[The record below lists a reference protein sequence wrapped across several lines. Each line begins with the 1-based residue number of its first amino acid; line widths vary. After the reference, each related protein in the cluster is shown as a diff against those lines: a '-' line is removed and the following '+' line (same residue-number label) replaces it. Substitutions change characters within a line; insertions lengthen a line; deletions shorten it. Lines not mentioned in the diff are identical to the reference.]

1 MSLQMG
7 IVGLPNVG
15 KSTLFNALTAAG
27 APVANYPFCTI
38 DPNVG
43 VVEVPDERLGR
54 LAEMVH
60 PKKIV
65 PATME
70 FLDIAGLVRGA
81 SKGEGLGNQFLG
93 HIRGVNAIGM
103 VVRCFSDTNV
113 THVEG
118 GVDPR
123 RDIDTIT
130 MELCLA
136 DLASV
141 EKRADR
147 SRKSAKT
154 GERKFLVEADALDA
168 LAAHLNDGRPAR
180 TFSLGEELEPV
191 VEELHLLTAKPVLYI
206 ANLDEQDLVALQE
219 GNKPVS
225 LKLVEEIAAAEGA
238 GTVAVSAKIEADLAE
253 LEPDETALYMQEM
266 GLKEGGL
273 PRMIRAG
280 YALLDLITFLTA
292 GEPEVRAWTIRRGT
306 RAPAAAGTIHSDI
319 ERGFIRAEVTAY
331 EELISAGS
339 FAVAR
344 ERGVTRLEGKE
355 YVMQDGDVVYFR
367 FNV

>member
-1 MSLQMG
+1 MG

-27 APVANYPFCTI
+27 AAVANYPFCTI

-43 VVEVPDERLGR
+43 VVEVPDERLQV

-93 HIRGVNAIGM
+93 HIRNVNAIGM
-103 VVRCFSDTNV
+103 VVRCFSDSNV
-113 THVEG
+113 AHVEG
-118 GVDPR
+118 SVDPL
-123 RDIDTIT
+123 RDVETIT
-130 MELCLA
+130 VELCLA
-136 DLASV
+136 DLQSV
-141 EKRADR
+141 AKRADR
-147 SRKSAKT
+147 SRKAAKA
-154 GERKFLVEADALDA
+154 GDKKLLAEADALDA
-168 LAAHLNDGRPAR
+168 LGEHLNQGLPAR
-180 TFSLGEELEPV
+180 TFSLTEDLAPV
-191 VEELHLLTAKPVLYI
+191 VQELHLLTAKPVLYI
-206 ANLDEQDLVALQE
+206 ANLDESDMAAVHDRRPDSLEALEAHARSE
-219 GNKPVS
+219 GS
-225 LKLVEEIAAAEGA
+225 QA
-238 GTVAVSAKIEADLAE
+238 VAVSAKIEAELAE
-253 LEPDETALYMQEM
+253 LSPEEASFYLSEL
-266 GLKEGGL
+266 GLPEGGL
-273 PRMIRAG
+273 PRMIKAS

-306 RAPAAAGTIHSDI
+306 RAPQAAGTIHSDI

-331 EELISAGS
+331 DDLVAAGS
-339 FAVAR
+339 FPAAR

>member
-1 MSLQMG
+1 VSLQMG

-15 KSTLFNALTAAG
+15 KSTLFNAVTAAG
-27 APVANYPFCTI
+27 AAVANYPFCTI

-43 VVEVPDERLGR
+43 VVEVPDQRLQR
-54 LAEMVH
+54 LADMVH

-65 PATME
+65 PAAME

-93 HIRGVNAIGM
+93 HIRSVNAIGM

-118 GVDPR
+118 AVDPL
-123 RDIDTIT
+123 RDMEVIT
-130 MELCLA
+130 TELCLA
-136 DLASV
+136 DLQSV
-141 EKRADR
+141 EKRAER
-147 SRKSAKT
+147 SRKASKA
-154 GERKFLVEADALDA
+154 GDRRLAVEADVLD
-168 LAAHLNDGRPAR
+168 LLVAHLNQGLPAR
-180 TFSLGEELEPV
+180 TFPLPEDVEPAV
-191 VEELHLLTAKPVLYI
+191 RELHLLTAKPVLYI
-206 ANLDEQDLVALQE
+206 ANLDEADMGKAGE
-219 GNKPVS
+219 EKPAS
-225 LKLVEEIAAAEGA
+225 LLAVEEHAAAEGA
-238 GTVAVSAKIEADLAE
+238 QAVAVSAKIEAELAE
-253 LEPDETALYMQEM
+253 LGPDEAAFYLQEL
-266 GLKEGGL
+266 GLSEGGL
-273 PRMIRAG
+273 PRMITAS

-306 RAPAAAGTIHSDI
+306 RAPQAAGTIHSDI
-319 ERGFIRAEVTAY
+319 ERGFIRAEITAY
-331 EELISAGS
+331 DDLVAAGS
-339 FAVAR
+339 FAAAK

>member
-1 MSLQMG
+1 MG

-27 APVANYPFCTI
+27 AAVANYPFCTI

-43 VVEVPDERLGR
+43 VVEVPDQRLER

-60 PKKIV
+60 PKRIV

-70 FLDIAGLVRGA
+70 FVDIAGLVRGA
-81 SKGEGLGNQFLG
+81 SQGAGLGNQFLG
-93 HIRGVNAIGM
+93 HIRNVNAIGV
-103 VVRCFSDTNV
+103 VVRCFSDANV
-113 THVEG
+113 SHVEG
-118 GVDPR
+118 SIDPQ
-123 RDIDTIT
+123 RDIETIT
-130 MELCLA
+130 TELCLA
-136 DLASV
+136 DLTSV
-141 EKRADR
+141 EKRSEK
-147 SRKSAKT
+147 SRKASKSGDVRLAA
-154 GERKFLVEADALDA
+154 EADGLDA
-168 LAAHLNDGRPAR
+168 LAAHLNQGLPAR
-180 TFSLGEELEPV
+180 TFPLSEDLAPV
-191 VEELHLLTAKPVLYI
+191 AAELHLLTAKPVLYI
-206 ANLDEQDLVALQE
+206 ANLDEADLVALDQR
-219 GNKPVS
+219 KPES
-225 LKLVEEIAAAEGA
+225 LKTVERIAAAESA
-238 GTVAVSAKIEADLAE
+238 QTVAVSAKIEADLAE
-253 LEPDETALYMQEM
+253 LPRDEADMYMEEL
-266 GLKEGGL
+266 GIKEGGL

-306 RAPAAAGTIHSDI
+306 RAPQAAGTIHSDI

-331 EELISAGS
+331 EDLVAAGS
-339 FAVAR
+339 FAAAR

>member
-27 APVANYPFCTI
+27 AAVANYPFCTI

-43 VVEVPDERLGR
+43 VVEVPDERLHV
-54 LAEMVH
+54 LADMVH

-113 THVEG
+113 MHVEG
-118 GVDPR
+118 TVEPK
-123 RDIDTIT
+123 RDIETIT
-130 MELCLA
+130 IELCLA
-136 DLASV
+136 DLQAV
-141 EKRADR
+141 TKRADR
-147 SRKSAKT
+147 SRKAAKS
-154 GERKFLVEADALDA
+154 GDKKLLAEADTLDE
-168 LAAHLNDGRPAR
+168 LAAHLNQGLPAR
-180 TFSLGEELEPV
+180 TFELTEGLAPILQ
-191 VEELHLLTAKPVLYI
+191 ELHLLTAKPVLYI
-206 ANLDEQDLVALQE
+206 ANLDESDMATLNVR
-219 GNKPVS
+219 KPAS
-225 LKLVEEIAAAEGA
+225 LEAVEAYANAEGA
-238 GTVAVSAKIEADLAE
+238 QAVAVSAKIEAE
-253 LEPDETALYMQEM
+253 LGELGPEEAAFYLSEL
-266 GLKEGGL
+266 GLPEGGL
-273 PRMIRAG
+273 PRMITAS

-306 RAPAAAGTIHSDI
+306 RAPQAAGTIHTDI

-331 EELISAGS
+331 SELIAAGS